1 MKKRSSVN
9 LIILL
14 LIILSFISILNYI
27 KSLEI
32 ENIENEK
39 ADYNTD
45 DFLFE
50 SIYSLNTD
58 YKLIWTLSVKDIP
71 KNDFNCHFK
80 ELSGNYKNF
89 IFTIISGTIFS
100 LKLFEL
106 FTNFSTQEAPKEG
119 IPREIEGVKLTE
131 VERKIF
137 EVIQEFINSNR
148 IFNKE
153 KAALYIKSRH
163 KVNGNLNY
171 NGIKVVIDSLIKKNI
186 IVEGS
191 KLTRKSVLLNSN
203 RNQIFNLIK
212 QNPGVYKN
220 ILSKK
225 LKITPY
231 VVNWHLTILK
241 KFHLIREHTF
251 RNQISYFLFSL
262 SSKNDV
268 IFHTISKD
276 KCMRIIEFLKK
287 NEKGC
292 SKYQIVKV
300 LRMHY
305 NTITNYLNKLEKFN
319 LLIRKK
325 DLNKDYL
332 FLNDANFKKLTVK
345 EKN

>member
-14 LIILSFISILNYI
+14 LIILTFISILNYI

-39 ADYNTD
+39 ADYNTN
-45 DFLFE
+45 DFHFE
-50 SIYSLNTD
+50 NIYSLNTH
-58 YKLIWTLSVKDIP
+58 YELIWTPSVKDVP
-71 KNDFNCHFK
+71 KSDFNCHFK
-80 ELSGNYKNF
+80 ELSGNYKTF
-89 IFTIISGTIFS
+89 IFIIISGSIFS

-106 FTNFSTQEAPKEG
+106 FTNFSIEEAPHECM
-119 IPREIEGVKLTE
+119 PREIEGVKLTD

-137 EVIQEFINSNR
+137 EVIQEFLNSNR
-148 IFNKE
+148 VFSRE
-153 KAALYIKSRH
+153 KAALYIKSRY
-163 KVNGNLNY
+163 KINGNLNY
-171 NGIKVVIDSLIKKNI
+171 NGIKVVVDSLIKKNI

-220 ILSKK
+220 IISKK

-231 VVNWHLTILK
+231 VVNWHLSMLK
-241 KFHLIREHTF
+241 KFHLIREQNF
-251 RNQISYFLFSL
+251 GNQVSYFLFSM
-262 SSKNDV
+262 SSKNDI
-268 IFHTISKD
+268 IFHTIFKD

-292 SKYQIVKV
+292 TKYQIIKA
-300 LRMHY
+300 LPMHY
-305 NTITNYLNKLEKFN
+305 NTITKYLNKLEGFN
-319 LLIRKK
+319 LLIRRKCV
-325 DLNKDYL
+325 NKDIIL
-332 FLNDANFKKLTVK
+332 LNPVNFKKLAIK
-345 EKN
+345 ENN

>member
-1 MKKRSSVN
+1 MKKRTNIN

-32 ENIENEK
+32 ENIENQK
-39 ADYNTD
+39 VDYNTD

-50 SIYSLNTD
+50 NIYSLDTH
-58 YKLIWTLSVKDIP
+58 YELIWTPSVKDVP

-89 IFTIISGTIFS
+89 IYIIISGTIFS
-100 LKLFEL
+100 LKLSEL
-106 FTNFSTQEAPKEG
+106 FTNFSIQETSQKC
-119 IPREIEGVKLTE
+119 IPRDIEGVNLTK

-137 EVIQEFINSNR
+137 EIVQDFLNSNR
-148 IFNKE
+148 VFNNE
-153 KAALYIKSRH
+153 MAALYVKSRY
-163 KVNGNLNY
+163 KINGNLNY
-171 NGIKVVIDSLIKKNI
+171 NGIRIVIDSLIKKNI

-191 KLTRKSVLLNSN
+191 KFTRKSVLLNSN

-220 ILSKK
+220 IISKK

-231 VVNWHLTILK
+231 VVNWHLSMLK
-241 KFHLIREHTF
+241 KFHLIREQNF
-251 RNQISYFLFSL
+251 GNQISYFVFSM
-262 SSKNDV
+262 SSKNDL

-276 KCMRIIEFLKK
+276 KCRRIIEFLKK

-305 NTITNYLNKLEKFN
+305 NTITKYLNKLEKFN
-319 LLIRKK
+319 LLIRRKG
-325 DLNKDYL
+325 LNKDYL
-332 FLNDANFKKLTVK
+332 FLNDANFKKLTTK
-345 EKN
+345 ENN

>member
-1 MKKRSSVN
+1 MKKRSSVK

-14 LIILSFISILNYI
+14 LIIANLISVLNYI

-32 ENIENEK
+32 ENIGNGR

-50 SIYSLNTD
+50 NIYSLDTHYELNRIHSI
-58 YKLIWTLSVKDIP
+58 KNVP
-71 KNDFNCHFK
+71 KNEFNCHFK
-80 ELSGNYKNF
+80 ELSRKYKNF
-89 IFTIISGTIFS
+89 IFIFISGTIIS
-100 LKLFEL
+100 LELFGL
-106 FTNFSTQEAPKEG
+106 FTNFSIQEAPQDC
-119 IPREIEGVKLTE
+119 IPREIEGVKLTK

-137 EVIQEFINSNR
+137 AVIQEFLNSNR

-153 KAALYIKSRH
+153 KAALYIKSRY

-171 NGIKVVIDSLIKKNI
+171 NGIKVVVDSLIKKNI

-203 RNQIFNLIK
+203 RNQIFNLIR

-231 VVNWHLTILK
+231 VVNWHLSMLI
-241 KFHLIREHTF
+241 KFNLIREINF
-251 RNQISYFLFSL
+251 NGQMSYFKFSMA
-262 SSKNDV
+262 SKNDK

-292 SKYQIVKV
+292 TKYQIVKA

-305 NTITNYLNKLEKFN
+305 NTITKYLNNLEEFN

-325 DLNKDYL
+325 CVNKEYILLNPI
-332 FLNDANFKKLTVK
+332 NFKKLAIK
-345 EKN
+345 ENN